1 MVHEA
6 VAGWVYDTAQ
16 QRDDAEF
23 ELVDVKDFSL
33 PLLDEPGLLSM
44 GSTRSRRPES
54 MDGKDRF
61 LRCFR
66 FQNVWL

>member
-33 PLLDEPGLLSM
+33 PLLDEPVLLSM
-44 GSTRSRRPES
+44 GSTRSRRLES

-66 FQNVWL
+66 FPNVWL

>member
-6 VAGWVYDTAQ
+6 VAGWVCDIAQ

-33 PLLDEPGLLSM
+33 PLLDEPVLLSM
-44 GSTRSRRPES
+44 GSTPTRRPER
-54 MDGKDRF
+54 MDGKD
-61 LRCFR
+61 
-66 FQNVWL
+66 

>member
-6 VAGWVYDTAQ
+6 VAGWVYDIAQ

-33 PLLDEPGLLSM
+33 PLLDEPVLLSM

-54 MDGKDRF
+54 MDGKVRF

-66 FQNVWL
+66 FPNAWL

>member
-6 VAGWVYDTAQ
+6 VAGWVYDIAQ

-33 PLLDEPGLLSM
+33 PLLDEPVLLSM
-44 GSTRSRRPES
+44 GSTPSRRPES
-54 MDGKDRF
+54 MDGKVRF

-66 FQNVWL
+66 FPNACL

>member
-6 VAGWVYDTAQ
+6 VARWVYDIAQ
-16 QRDDAEF
+16 QRDDAGF

-33 PLLDEPGLLSM
+33 PLFNEPVLLCM

-54 MDGKDRF
+54 MDGKD
-61 LRCFR
+61 
-66 FQNVWL
+66 